1 MKQLALNISPD
12 WLPTLDNFVVGRN
25 VEVISI
31 LRHVLVSQASG
42 QASER
47 CLTLW
52 GESGSGKSHLL
63 RAIVQQAQVMGLA
76 ASYVAT
82 GKNIDIEQIA
92 DATQAE
98 NLSGSAPR
106 AGNSLSSAELEKLT
120 PPKFSPVI
128 AIDDVEKLDG
138 SAQIQLFALYNR
150 QRENNGTLII
160 SCNTAPAHLM
170 LRDDLRTRLGWGLV
184 YQVQRLND
192 EEKGLALEQH
202 AQASGLRLS
211 HEVIQCLLRHGRRDL
226 PALLTVLDKL
236 DEHCLRLQRAPS
248 VPLLKEVMQH
258 FPVAET

>member
-12 WLPTLDNFVVGRN
+12 WIPTLDNFVAGRN

-31 LRHVLVSQASG
+31 LRHVLTSQASG

-63 RAIVQQAQVMGLA
+63 RAIVQQAQSMGLT
-76 ASYVAT
+76 ASYVVA
-82 GKNIDIEQIA
+82 GKNIAIEEIA
-92 DATQAE
+92 DATQTG
-98 NLSGSAPR
+98 NSFDSVSR
-106 AGNSLSSAELEKLT
+106 AGNSLSSVELEKLT

-138 SAQIQLFALYNR
+138 GAQIQLFALYNR
-150 QRENNGTLII
+150 QRENNGTLIV
-160 SCNTAPAHLM
+160 SCNAAPAHLM

-184 YQVQRLND
+184 YQVQRLSD
-192 EEKGLALEQH
+192 GEKGIALEQH
-202 AQASGLRLS
+202 AQASGLCLS
-211 HEVIQCLLRHGRRDL
+211 PEVIQYLLRHGRRDL

-248 VPLLKEVMQH
+248 VSLLKEVMQH

>member
-1 MKQLALNISPD
+1 MKQLALDISPD
-12 WLPTLDNFVVGRN
+12 WLPTLDNFVAGRN
-25 VEVISI
+25 VEIISI
-31 LRHVLVSQASG
+31 LHHVLTSQVNG
-42 QASER
+42 HASER

-63 RAIVQQAQVMGLA
+63 RAIVQQAQSMGLTA
-76 ASYVAT
+76 NYVAA
-82 GKNIDIEQIA
+82 GKNIDLGKIK
-92 DATQAE
+92 DAAQTG
-98 NLSGSAPR
+98 NSSDSAP
-106 AGNSLSSAELEKLT
+106 GF
-120 PPKFSPVI
+120 PPVI
-128 AIDDVEKLDG
+128 AIDDVEKLDD

-150 QRENNGTLII
+150 QRENNGTLIV
-160 SCNTAPAHLM
+160 SCNAAPAHLM

-202 AQASGLRLS
+202 AQASGLSLS
-211 HEVIQCLLRHGRRDL
+211 PEVIQYLLRHGRRDL

-236 DEHCLRLQRAPS
+236 DQHCLRLQRAPS